1 MDGKTLNVLL
11 IEDNPDYTELV
22 QHWLSA
28 GGDEVAYVL
37 NWTDSLAAG
46 MRRLSQG
53 GVDVIL
59 LDLGLPDCTGVETF
73 TSTRA
78 YAPGIP
84 IIVLSAGDSESLALQ
99 MIQEGAD
106 DYLVKG
112 TCNADLLLRSIRYSI
127 ERHRWQGVKNGAD
140 ASPDRA
146 RTIGIIGAKGGVGAS
161 TVACI
166 MASEWRRQTDQ
177 KVLLADLDAHAGLV
191 SFLMGVDPK
200 YSIVDAL
207 TNIHHLDQS
216 CWDGIVARGANDVHI
231 ISSPALL
238 GSGELHA
245 HSLSNLLTM
254 VRPFYQWMVLDLGRL
269 NGVSINL
276 LDTLDEV
283 YVVTT
288 TGIPALYEAKRV
300 IDALAGA
307 GIEGDRLRLIVNQTE
322 DFIPLSGSE
331 LNKIFGI
338 HVYAKLPR
346 DSQAL
351 HNACIQRK
359 LPGETSNIGKQ
370 IANLARK
377 VARLR
382 EKKPRRSIPQFRSLV
397 ELFRKTPEGADSA
410 HVG

>member
-28 GGDEVAYVL
+28 AGEGVAYIL

-53 GVDVIL
+53 GIDVIL

-106 DYLVKG
+106 DYLVKS
-112 TCNADLLLRSIRYSI
+112 TCNAELLLRAIRYAI
-127 ERHRWQGVKNGAD
+127 ERHRWQGGRNGTE

-146 RTIGIIGAKGGVGAS
+146 RAIGIIGAKGGVGAS

-166 MASEWRRQTDQ
+166 LAAELRRQTDQ
-177 KVLLADLDAHAGLV
+177 KVLLADMDSHAGLV

-200 YSIVDAL
+200 YSILDAIS
-207 TNIHHLDQS
+207 NIHHLDQS

-238 GSGELHA
+238 GNGEVHA
-245 HSLSNLLTM
+245 HSLANVLTL
-254 VRPFYQWMVLDLGRL
+254 VRPFYQWIVLDLGRL
-269 NGVSINL
+269 NGMSMNL
-276 LDTLDEV
+276 LNTLDEV

-300 IDALAGA
+300 IDALGAA

-322 DFIPLSGSE
+322 EFIPLSGSE

-351 HNACIQRK
+351 HNACIQRR
-359 LPGETSNIGKQ
+359 LPGESTNIGKQ

-382 EKKPRRSIPQFRSLV
+382 DKKPRRSLPQFRSFV
-397 ELFRKTPEGADSA
+397 EMFRKSPDGASDA
-410 HVG
+410 HAE